1 MEPEFML
8 RDPWDADAVY
18 VQIGSCQ
25 VTPPF
30 KGGIPET
37 FPEKYEYDPEWDGEM
52 NIVAM
57 TPCVCPNDWTW
68 YACGYAADQNE
79 FRDDHFLPTETLA
92 AIGLTEAD
100 VRPMLTDVP
109 AALLGGAFVKV
120 FFSPALG
127 HKNAHFAHAHTFCG
141 SEGVRFAEPSSP
153 PSRG

>member
-1 MEPEFML
+1 M
-8 RDPWDADAVY
+8 
-18 VQIGSCQ
+18 
-25 VTPPF
+25 TPPF

-127 HKNAHFAHAHTFCG
+127 HKNAHGAHAM
-141 SEGVRFAEPSSP
+141 VFAGTLWRPSGAAFP
-153 PSRG
+153 RLA